1 MLAAITR
8 SSSRVLPRRAA
19 SLLHLRGGATLD
31 ALQPRR
37 GVDCMETAGL
47 LPIQL
52 VDHTLPAALQTHEM
66 LFLPDQPQDP
76 SGAAGGTGVG
86 VVLISQMEE
95 GRLLRCDVGPD
106 GVLKA
111 QFDTA
116 TFEPPSAA
124 DGSGLPFVGLHGL
137 ACASAPGKAWVTLQY
152 LNQVCLIDVKTMKVE
167 VSIKCP
173 RALADGR
180 GPIGGPH
187 CARECHGHLYVCMKG
202 GASICHASGEE
213 AGMAQEAGAHALWRV
228 KLDGQLEPVDDGIV
242 FEAPPTPVMCDVTP
256 DGDCWVACDASP
268 TLFRVPAG
276 AKTGDDCVYHQLPF
290 HYAQLRQ
297 TGPGI
302 VVGPDGRPW
311 FCILNGNG
319 IIGRVSPEG
328 ELQMFELH
336 QTFNRHQR
344 LCHLSWDSH
353 GVLYAI
359 SSDLVDK
366 KALNTLIRLKFDAT
380 FTHVIAQ
387 HEIAFP
393 SQHTC
398 VHRIMHLDAAERPSV
413 LVSELST
420 SQVLQCFKD
429 GLPPLDHHPMKTMEV
444 TARRVYDAKAPC
456 PRSGNPLCHCS
467 EATGATMPTENV
479 WADPSA
485 DAIFDP
491 TETPSIRELERITDP
506 RTGEEQL
513 LHDMSR
519 GTKADSAFSRFWSY
533 GVKGFEASDAPLPN
547 MYAYNGATE
556 RGSTPEGGRLGAS
569 TDVLRYKPEYLRK
582 MLAREPWR
590 RAQLVTELKAAG
602 IDVDEVEEKEDCCK
616 E

>member
-1 MLAAITR
+1 
-8 SSSRVLPRRAA
+8 
-19 SLLHLRGGATLD
+19 
-31 ALQPRR
+31 
-37 GVDCMETAGL
+37 METAGL

-173 RALADGR
+173 RSLADGR

-344 LCHLSWDSH
+344 LCHLSWDAH

-413 LVSELST
+413 LVSELSDLAGAA
-420 SQVLQCFKD
+420 VLQGRAAAARPPPDEDD
-429 GLPPLDHHPMKTMEV
+429 GGDGAPRLRCQGAVPALGQPALPLLRGDRRDDAHRECVGRPVRRRHLRPDRDAEHPRAAADHRPADGRGAAPPRHEPRHQSRLGLLALLV
-444 TARRVYDAKAPC
+444 LRRQGL
-456 PRSGNPLCHCS
+456 RG
-467 EATGATMPTENV
+467 
-479 WADPSA
+479 
-485 DAIFDP
+485 
-491 TETPSIRELERITDP
+491 ERRAAAEHVRLQRRD
-506 RTGEEQL
+506 R
-513 LHDMSR
+513 
-519 GTKADSAFSRFWSY
+519 
-533 GVKGFEASDAPLPN
+533 
-547 MYAYNGATE
+547 

-602 IDVDEVEEKEDCCK
+602 IDVDEVEEKQKDDCCK

>member
-1 MLAAITR
+1 
-8 SSSRVLPRRAA
+8 
-19 SLLHLRGGATLD
+19 
-31 ALQPRR
+31 
-37 GVDCMETAGL
+37 
-47 LPIQL
+47 
-52 VDHTLPAALQTHEM
+52 
-66 LFLPDQPQDP
+66 
-76 SGAAGGTGVG
+76 
-86 VVLISQMEE
+86 
-95 GRLLRCDVGPD
+95 
-106 GVLKA
+106 
-111 QFDTA
+111 
-116 TFEPPSAA
+116 
-124 DGSGLPFVGLHGL
+124 
-137 ACASAPGKAWVTLQY
+137 
-152 LNQVCLIDVKTMKVE
+152 
-167 VSIKCP
+167 
-173 RALADGR
+173 
-180 GPIGGPH
+180 
-187 CARECHGHLYVCMKG
+187 
-202 GASICHASGEE
+202 
-213 AGMAQEAGAHALWRV
+213 
-228 KLDGQLEPVDDGIV
+228 
-242 FEAPPTPVMCDVTP
+242 MCDVTP

-344 LCHLSWDSH
+344 LCHLSWDAH

-479 WADPSA
+479 WADLSA
-485 DAIFDP
+485 DAVFDP
-491 TETPSIRELERITDP
+491 AETPSIRELQRITDP

-519 GTKADSAFSRFWSY
+519 GTKADSAFSRFGPTASRASRRATRRCRTCTPTTARPKGARRRRAAASARRPTCCGTSPSTFGRCSRASRGGGRSWSP
-533 GVKGFEASDAPLPN
+533 SSRR
-547 MYAYNGATE
+547 
-556 RGSTPEGGRLGAS
+556 RGST
-569 TDVLRYKPEYLRK
+569 
-582 MLAREPWR
+582 
-590 RAQLVTELKAAG
+590 
-602 IDVDEVEEKEDCCK
+602 
-616 E
+616 